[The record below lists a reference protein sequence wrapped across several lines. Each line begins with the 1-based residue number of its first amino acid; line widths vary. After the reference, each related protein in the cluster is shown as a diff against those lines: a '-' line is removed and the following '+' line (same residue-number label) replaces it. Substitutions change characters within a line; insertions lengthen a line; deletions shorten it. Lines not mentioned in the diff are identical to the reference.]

1 VLVATAPG
9 DLDLAA
15 EAALVRYVWKAAPVL
30 SLAHDVSDGG
40 IEQALREAAEWS
52 GVEAEVELP
61 EQAAG
66 GQVLLACAPEDVER
80 LGKKGIQQIGVV
92 T

>member
-1 VLVATAPG
+1 
-9 DLDLAA
+9 LDLAA

-40 IEQALREAAEWS
+40 IEQALREAAEYS
-52 GVEAEVELP
+52 GHEADIDPP
-61 EQAAG
+61 EPATG

-80 LGKKGIQQIGVV
+80 LGKKGIQAIGVV
-92 T
+92 R